1 MHKRIFLTISLLAL
15 AACSPPPASTPS
27 TQSEADAAPET
38 ATVKATERVPVECD
52 QVRAMFDDLVT
63 RKAAGLSQL
72 EALAELSDRGAYTE
86 GYVVDAVYGLAPD
99 GNVAVARVDVMAKCR
114 TVHKTGATY

>member
-1 MHKRIFLTISLLAL
+1 MPLKILLITSLLAL
-15 AACSPPPASTPS
+15 AACSAPPAPS
-27 TQSEADAAPET
+27 ASAESKEDAAP
-38 ATVKATERVPVECD
+38 ASAAPQERVPVACE

-63 RKAAGLSQL
+63 RKEAGLTMP

-86 GYVVDAVYGLAPD
+86 SYVVDAVYGLKPD

>member
-1 MHKRIFLTISLLAL
+1 MPKKIILITSLLAL
-15 AACSPPPASTPS
+15 AACSAPPAPPASAES
-27 TQSEADAAPET
+27 KEDAAPAIAAPQEH
-38 ATVKATERVPVECD
+38 VPVACE
-52 QVRAMFDDLVT
+52 QVRAMFDDLVE
-63 RKAAGLSQL
+63 RKEAGLTML

-86 GYVVDAVYGLAPD
+86 SYVVDAVYGLASD